1 MCTQRMQSW
10 TIETWSLVLAPAGL
24 CAITLVTVLGK
35 VISDIERIELL
46 KVQIHALRV
55 KHASRV
61 RAMAEQRGMGDDA
74 VEGQPGD
81 FDVLD

>member
-24 CAITLVTVLGK
+24 CAWTLVTVLGK
-35 VISDIERIELL
+35 VVSDIERIELL

-55 KHASRV
+55 KDASRV
-61 RAMAEQRGMGDDA
+61 RAMAEHRGTGDGAAQYD
-74 VEGQPGD
+74 V
-81 FDVLD
+81 DVLD